1 MEFIKY
7 LYVFFLC
14 FRLVSFIWILIRNLL
29 CISFVRFNVSGFVL
43 KIMLFGFISQSYL
56 YFMHLQPL
64 GDGHCAYAA
73 LHVRPVKQLFPFF
86 RIFPFFCAS
95 VEVIKLVQ
103 LHKVRKKISS
113 LTLLFSVKAL
123 QLAVVVRL
131 VFVGCSVA
139 STFTL
144 CTLSLCS
151 TAYQGK
157 TLFDLFPAK
166 WKMWRRPGK
175 TRKL

>member
-1 MEFIKY
+1 M
-7 LYVFFLC
+7 
-14 FRLVSFIWILIRNLL
+14 
-29 CISFVRFNVSGFVL
+29 
-43 KIMLFGFISQSYL
+43 
-56 YFMHLQPL
+56 
-64 GDGHCAYAA
+64 
-73 LHVRPVKQLFPFF
+73 
-86 RIFPFFCAS
+86 
-95 VEVIKLVQ
+95 Q

-151 TAYQGK
+151 TAYQGEN
-157 TLFDLFPAK
+157 FVRSFSR
-166 WKMWRRPGK
+166 KMENVEEAGK
-175 TRKL
+175 NKKIVSK

>member
-1 MEFIKY
+1 
-7 LYVFFLC
+7 
-14 FRLVSFIWILIRNLL
+14 
-29 CISFVRFNVSGFVL
+29 
-43 KIMLFGFISQSYL
+43 MLFGFISQSYL

-131 VFVGCSVA
+131 IFVGCSVA

-151 TAYQGK
+151 TAYQGEN
-157 TLFDLFPAK
+157 FVRSFSR
-166 WKMWRRPGK
+166 KMENVEEAGK
-175 TRKL
+175 NKKIVSK